1 MSAHGGHKWIKFSHS
16 IGKVGKNPC
25 NPGGNVVQ
33 STSTIEYGAT
43 VPVRTAARHHYFWLA
58 AKVAARKKEKAM
70 KKKLLALFL
79 ALVMVGAVLPGCGD
93 GSKDPGGQ
101 GNNGETGE
109 PVKGGEITVGIAQ
122 DLDDSL
128 DPHQTVAAGTRE
140 VLFNI
145 FEGLVKP
152 NSDGEMIPAVAEKYE
167 LSEDGTTYTFTLR
180 DGVKFHNGQTV
191 TAEDVVYSINR
202 CAAVPEGQ
210 EKPLVAAFSA
220 IRSVEALNEKTVTV
234 TIAQR
239 DLEFISYMTA
249 AIIPADY
256 ADQATAPVGT
266 GPFKFVSRTPQENFI
281 MERFEDYWGTPA
293 WLDKVT
299 YKICE
304 NADALVMNL
313 NGSSIDLC
321 AHLTAAQAAQL
332 NSNFKVLEGTMN
344 LVQAIYLNNQA
355 KPFDNQQVRQALC
368 YAIDRQG
375 IMDMVADGHG
385 TAVGSSIYP
394 AFTKYFLPELVDKYP
409 HDVEKAKELLAQAG
423 YPDGFDM
430 TISVPN
436 NYQPHMDTAEVVAEQ
451 LREAGINV
459 TIQPVEWS
467 TWLDT
472 IYNGRQFQAT
482 VVGVD
487 AANMTARAM
496 LERFTSDYA
505 KNFINYNNPA
515 YDALFQQ
522 AINAT
527 DEATQTDLYKQMETM
542 LADTAANVYIQDLSD
557 LVAMRQDLGG
567 LKFYPI
573 YVLDLSTVYLTQQ

>member
-1 MSAHGGHKWIKFSHS
+1 
-16 IGKVGKNPC
+16 
-25 NPGGNVVQ
+25 
-33 STSTIEYGAT
+33 
-43 VPVRTAARHHYFWLA
+43 
-58 AKVAARKKEKAM
+58 M

-101 GNNGETGE
+101 GNNGKTGE

-152 NSDGEMIPAVAEKYE
+152 NSDGEMIPAVAEKYT

-180 DGVKFHNGQTV
+180 EGVKFHNGQTV

-210 EKPLVAAFSA
+210 EKPLVAACSA
-220 IRSVEALNEKTVTV
+220 VKSVEALDEKTVAV

-256 ADQATAPVGT
+256 ENQDTAPVGT
-266 GPFKFVSRTPQENFI
+266 GPFRFVSRTPQQDFV
-281 MERFEDYWGTPA
+281 MERFEDYWGAPA

-313 NGSSIDLC
+313 NGGSIDLC
-321 AHLTAAQAAQL
+321 AHLTSAQASQL
-332 NSNFKVLEGTMN
+332 NQNFQVLEGTMN

-355 KPFDNQQVRQALC
+355 KPFDNQLVRQALC

-409 HDVEKAKELLAQAG
+409 HSVEKAKELLAQAG

-496 LERFTSDYA
+496 LERFTSDYG

-522 AINAT
+522 AINAQ

-542 LADTAANVYIQDLSD
+542 LADTAANVYIQDLCD

-573 YVLDLSTVYLTQQ
+573 YVLDLSTVYFTQQ

>member
-1 MSAHGGHKWIKFSHS
+1 
-16 IGKVGKNPC
+16 
-25 NPGGNVVQ
+25 
-33 STSTIEYGAT
+33 
-43 VPVRTAARHHYFWLA
+43 
-58 AKVAARKKEKAM
+58 M

-101 GNNGETGE
+101 GNNGKTGE

-180 DGVKFHNGQTV
+180 EGVKFHNGQTV

-220 IRSVEALNEKTVTV
+220 VKSVEALDEKTVAV

-256 ADQATAPVGT
+256 ENQDTAPVGT
-266 GPFKFVSRTPQENFI
+266 GPFRFVSRTPQQDFV
-281 MERFEDYWGTPA
+281 MERFEDYWGAPA

-313 NGSSIDLC
+313 NGGSIDLC
-321 AHLTAAQAAQL
+321 AHLTSAQASQL
-332 NSNFKVLEGTMN
+332 NQSFQVLEGTMN

-355 KPFDNQQVRQALC
+355 KPFDNQMVRQALC

-409 HDVEKAKELLAQAG
+409 HDVAKAKELLTQAG

-505 KNFINYNNPA
+505 KNFINYSNPA

-542 LADTAANVYIQDLSD
+542 LADTAANVYIQDLCD

-573 YVLDLSTVYLTQQ
+573 YVLDLSTVYLTQR

>member
-1 MSAHGGHKWIKFSHS
+1 
-16 IGKVGKNPC
+16 
-25 NPGGNVVQ
+25 
-33 STSTIEYGAT
+33 
-43 VPVRTAARHHYFWLA
+43 
-58 AKVAARKKEKAM
+58 M

-101 GNNGETGE
+101 GNNGKTGE
-109 PVKGGEITVGIAQ
+109 PVKGGEITIGIAQ

-152 NSDGEMIPAVAEKYE
+152 NSDGEMIPAVAEKYT

-180 DGVKFHNGQTV
+180 EGVKFHNGQTV

-220 IRSVEALNEKTVTV
+220 VKSVEALDEKTVAV

-249 AIIPADY
+249 AIIPAD
-256 ADQATAPVGT
+256 DENQDTAPVGT
-266 GPFKFVSRTPQENFI
+266 GPFRFVSRTPQQDFV
-281 MERFEDYWGTPA
+281 MERFEDYWGAPA

-313 NGSSIDLC
+313 NGGSIDLC
-321 AHLTAAQAAQL
+321 AHLTSAQASQL
-332 NSNFKVLEGTMN
+332 NQNFQVLEGTMN

-355 KPFDNQQVRQALC
+355 KPFDNQLVRQALC

-409 HDVEKAKELLAQAG
+409 HDVAKAKELLAQAG

-496 LERFTSDYA
+496 LERFTSDYG

-515 YDALFQQ
+515 YDALFQK
-522 AINAT
+522 AINAQ
-527 DEATQTDLYKQMETM
+527 DEAGQTDLYKQMETM
-542 LADTAANVYIQDLSD
+542 LADTAANVYIQDLCD
-557 LVAMRQDLGG
+557 LVALRQDLGG

-573 YVLDLSTVYLTQQ
+573 YVLDLSTVYFTQQ

>member
-1 MSAHGGHKWIKFSHS
+1 
-16 IGKVGKNPC
+16 
-25 NPGGNVVQ
+25 
-33 STSTIEYGAT
+33 
-43 VPVRTAARHHYFWLA
+43 
-58 AKVAARKKEKAM
+58 M

-101 GNNGETGE
+101 GNNGKTGE

-180 DGVKFHNGQTV
+180 EGVKFHNGQTV

-220 IRSVEALNEKTVTV
+220 VKSVEALDEKTVAV

-256 ADQATAPVGT
+256 ENQDTAPVGT
-266 GPFKFVSRTPQENFI
+266 GPFKFVSRTPQQDFV
-281 MERFEDYWGTPA
+281 MERFEDYWGAPA

-313 NGSSIDLC
+313 NGGSIDLC
-321 AHLTAAQAAQL
+321 AHLTSAQASQL
-332 NSNFKVLEGTMN
+332 NQNFQVLEGTMN

-355 KPFDNQQVRQALC
+355 KPFDNQLVRQALC

-409 HDVEKAKELLAQAG
+409 HDVAKAKELLAQAG

-527 DEATQTDLYKQMETM
+527 DEDTQTDLYKQMETM
-542 LADTAANVYIQDLSD
+542 LADTAANVYIQDLCD

-573 YVLDLSTVYLTQQ
+573 YVLDLSTVYLTQR

>member
-1 MSAHGGHKWIKFSHS
+1 
-16 IGKVGKNPC
+16 
-25 NPGGNVVQ
+25 
-33 STSTIEYGAT
+33 
-43 VPVRTAARHHYFWLA
+43 
-58 AKVAARKKEKAM
+58 M

-152 NSDGEMIPAVAEKYE
+152 NSDGEMIPAVAEKYT

-220 IRSVEALNEKTVTV
+220 VRSVEALDEKTVTV

-256 ADQATAPVGT
+256 ENQDTAPVGT
-266 GPFKFVSRTPQENFI
+266 GPFKFVSRTPQQDFV
-281 MERFEDYWGTPA
+281 MERFEDYWGAPA

-313 NGSSIDLC
+313 NGGSIDLC
-321 AHLTAAQAAQL
+321 AHLTSAQASQL
-332 NSNFKVLEGTMN
+332 NQNFQVLEGTMN

-355 KPFDNQQVRQALC
+355 KPFDNQLVRQALC

-409 HDVEKAKELLAQAG
+409 HDVAKAKELLAQAG

-451 LREAGINV
+451 LREAGIRV

-487 AANMTARAM
+487 ASNMTARAM
-496 LERFTSDYA
+496 LERFTSDHA
-505 KNFINYNNPA
+505 KNFINYSSPA

-527 DEATQTDLYKQMETM
+527 DEAEQTDLYKQMETM
-542 LADTAANVYIQDLSD
+542 LADTAANVYIQDLCD

>member
-1 MSAHGGHKWIKFSHS
+1 
-16 IGKVGKNPC
+16 
-25 NPGGNVVQ
+25 
-33 STSTIEYGAT
+33 
-43 VPVRTAARHHYFWLA
+43 
-58 AKVAARKKEKAM
+58 M

-101 GNNGETGE
+101 GNNGKTGE
-109 PVKGGEITVGIAQ
+109 PVKGGEITIGIAQ

-152 NSDGEMIPAVAEKYE
+152 NSDGEMIPAVAEKYT

-180 DGVKFHNGQTV
+180 EGVKFHNGQTV

-220 IRSVEALNEKTVTV
+220 VKSVEALDEKTVAV

-256 ADQATAPVGT
+256 ENQDTAPVGT
-266 GPFKFVSRTPQENFI
+266 GPFRFVSRTPQQDFV
-281 MERFEDYWGTPA
+281 MERFEDYWGAPA

-313 NGSSIDLC
+313 NGGSIDLC
-321 AHLTAAQAAQL
+321 AHLTSAQASQL
-332 NSNFKVLEGTMN
+332 NQNFQVLEGTMN

-355 KPFDNQQVRQALC
+355 KPFDNQLVRQALC

-409 HDVEKAKELLAQAG
+409 HDVAKAKELLAQAG

-496 LERFTSDYA
+496 LERFTSDFG

-515 YDALFQQ
+515 YDALFQK
-522 AINAT
+522 AINAQ
-527 DEATQTDLYKQMETM
+527 DEAGQTDLYKQMETM
-542 LADTAANVYIQDLSD
+542 LADTAANVYIQDLCD

-573 YVLDLSTVYLTQQ
+573 YVLDLSTVYFTQQ

>member
-1 MSAHGGHKWIKFSHS
+1 
-16 IGKVGKNPC
+16 
-25 NPGGNVVQ
+25 
-33 STSTIEYGAT
+33 
-43 VPVRTAARHHYFWLA
+43 
-58 AKVAARKKEKAM
+58 M

-101 GNNGETGE
+101 GNNGKTGE

-152 NSDGEMIPAVAEKYE
+152 NSDGEMIPAVAEKYT

-180 DGVKFHNGQTV
+180 EGVKFHNGQTV

-220 IRSVEALNEKTVTV
+220 VKSVEALDEKTVAV

-256 ADQATAPVGT
+256 ENQDSAPVGT
-266 GPFKFVSRTPQENFI
+266 GPFKFVSRTPQQDFV
-281 MERFEDYWGTPA
+281 MERFEDYWGAPA

-313 NGSSIDLC
+313 NGGSIDLC
-321 AHLTAAQAAQL
+321 AHLTSAQASQL
-332 NSNFKVLEGTMN
+332 NQNFQVLEGTMN

-355 KPFDNQQVRQALC
+355 KPFDNQLVRQALC

-409 HDVEKAKELLAQAG
+409 HSVEKAKELLAQAG
-423 YPDGFDM
+423 YPNGFDM

-451 LREAGINV
+451 LREAGIRV

-505 KNFINYNNPA
+505 KNFINYSNPA

>member
-1 MSAHGGHKWIKFSHS
+1 
-16 IGKVGKNPC
+16 
-25 NPGGNVVQ
+25 
-33 STSTIEYGAT
+33 
-43 VPVRTAARHHYFWLA
+43 
-58 AKVAARKKEKAM
+58 M

-101 GNNGETGE
+101 GNNGKTGE

-152 NSDGEMIPAVAEKYE
+152 NSDGEMIPAVAEKYT

-180 DGVKFHNGQTV
+180 EGVKFHNGQTV

-220 IRSVEALNEKTVTV
+220 VKSVEALDEKTVAV

-256 ADQATAPVGT
+256 ENQDTAPVGT
-266 GPFKFVSRTPQENFI
+266 GPFKFVSRTPQQDFV
-281 MERFEDYWGTPA
+281 MERFEDYWGAPA

-313 NGSSIDLC
+313 NGGSIDLC
-321 AHLTAAQAAQL
+321 AHLTSAQASQL
-332 NSNFKVLEGTMN
+332 NQNFQVLEGTMN

-355 KPFDNQQVRQALC
+355 KPFDNQLVRQALC

-496 LERFTSDYA
+496 LERFTSDYG
-505 KNFINYNNPA
+505 KNFINYDNPA

-522 AINAT
+522 AINAQ

-542 LADTAANVYIQDLSD
+542 LADTAANVYIQDLCD

-573 YVLDLSTVYLTQQ
+573 YVLDLSTVYFTQQ

>member
-1 MSAHGGHKWIKFSHS
+1 
-16 IGKVGKNPC
+16 
-25 NPGGNVVQ
+25 
-33 STSTIEYGAT
+33 
-43 VPVRTAARHHYFWLA
+43 
-58 AKVAARKKEKAM
+58 M

-101 GNNGETGE
+101 GNNGKTGE

-180 DGVKFHNGQTV
+180 EGVKFHNGQTV

-220 IRSVEALNEKTVTV
+220 VKSVEALDEKTVAV

-256 ADQATAPVGT
+256 ENQDTAPVGT
-266 GPFKFVSRTPQENFI
+266 GPFKFVSRTPQQDFV
-281 MERFEDYWGTPA
+281 MERFEDYWGAPA

-313 NGSSIDLC
+313 NGGSIDLC
-321 AHLTAAQAAQL
+321 AHLTSAQASQL
-332 NSNFKVLEGTMN
+332 NQSFQVLEGTMN

-355 KPFDNQQVRQALC
+355 KPFDNQLVRQALC

-409 HDVEKAKELLAQAG
+409 HDVAKAKELLAQAG

-451 LREAGINV
+451 LREAGIRV

-496 LERFTSDYA
+496 LERFTSDYG

-522 AINAT
+522 AINAQ

-542 LADTAANVYIQDLSD
+542 LADTAANVYIQDLCD

-573 YVLDLSTVYLTQQ
+573 YVLDLSTVYLTQR

>member
-1 MSAHGGHKWIKFSHS
+1 
-16 IGKVGKNPC
+16 
-25 NPGGNVVQ
+25 
-33 STSTIEYGAT
+33 
-43 VPVRTAARHHYFWLA
+43 
-58 AKVAARKKEKAM
+58 M

-101 GNNGETGE
+101 GNNGKTGE

-180 DGVKFHNGQTV
+180 EGVKFHNGQTV

-220 IRSVEALNEKTVTV
+220 VKSVEALDEKTVAV

-256 ADQATAPVGT
+256 ENQDTAPVGT
-266 GPFKFVSRTPQENFI
+266 GPFKFVSRTPQQDFV
-281 MERFEDYWGTPA
+281 MERFEDYWGAPA

-313 NGSSIDLC
+313 NGGSIDLC
-321 AHLTAAQAAQL
+321 AHLTSAQASQL
-332 NSNFKVLEGTMN
+332 NQNFQVLEGTMN

-355 KPFDNQQVRQALC
+355 KPFDNQLVRQALC

-409 HDVEKAKELLAQAG
+409 HDVAKAKELLAQAG

-496 LERFTSDYA
+496 LERFTSDYG

-522 AINAT
+522 AINAQ
-527 DEATQTDLYKQMETM
+527 DEAEQTDLYKQMETM
-542 LADTAANVYIQDLSD
+542 LADTAANVYIQDLCD

-573 YVLDLSTVYLTQQ
+573 YVLDLSTVYFTQQ

>member
-1 MSAHGGHKWIKFSHS
+1 
-16 IGKVGKNPC
+16 
-25 NPGGNVVQ
+25 
-33 STSTIEYGAT
+33 
-43 VPVRTAARHHYFWLA
+43 
-58 AKVAARKKEKAM
+58 M

-101 GNNGETGE
+101 GNNGKTGE

-152 NSDGEMIPAVAEKYE
+152 NSDGEMIPAVAEKYT

-180 DGVKFHNGQTV
+180 EGVKFHNGQTV

-220 IRSVEALNEKTVTV
+220 VKSVEALDEKTVAV

-256 ADQATAPVGT
+256 ENQDTAPVGT
-266 GPFKFVSRTPQENFI
+266 GPFKFVSRTPQQDFV
-281 MERFEDYWGTPA
+281 MERFEDYWGAPA

-313 NGSSIDLC
+313 NGGSIDLC
-321 AHLTAAQAAQL
+321 AHLTSAQASQL
-332 NSNFKVLEGTMN
+332 NQNFQVLEGTMN

-355 KPFDNQQVRQALC
+355 KPFDNQLVRQALC

-409 HDVEKAKELLAQAG
+409 HDVAKAKELLAQAG

-451 LREAGINV
+451 LREAWINL

-496 LERFTSDYA
+496 LERFTSDYG

-522 AINAT
+522 AINAQ
-527 DEATQTDLYKQMETM
+527 DEATQTDLYKQMEAM
-542 LADTAANVYIQDLSD
+542 LADTAANVYIQDLCD

-573 YVLDLSTVYLTQQ
+573 YVLDLSTVYLTQR

>member
-1 MSAHGGHKWIKFSHS
+1 
-16 IGKVGKNPC
+16 
-25 NPGGNVVQ
+25 
-33 STSTIEYGAT
+33 
-43 VPVRTAARHHYFWLA
+43 
-58 AKVAARKKEKAM
+58 M

-101 GNNGETGE
+101 GNNGKTGE

-152 NSDGEMIPAVAEKYE
+152 NSDGEMIPAVAEKYT

-180 DGVKFHNGQTV
+180 EGVKFHNGQTV

-220 IRSVEALNEKTVTV
+220 VKSVEALDEKTVAV

-256 ADQATAPVGT
+256 ENQDTAPVGT
-266 GPFKFVSRTPQENFI
+266 GPFKFVSRTPQQDFV
-281 MERFEDYWGTPA
+281 MERFEDYWGAPA

-313 NGSSIDLC
+313 NGGSIDLC
-321 AHLTAAQAAQL
+321 AHLTSAQASQL
-332 NSNFKVLEGTMN
+332 NQNFQVLEGTMN

-355 KPFDNQQVRQALC
+355 KPFDNQLVRQALC
-368 YAIDRQG
+368 YAIDRQAIIDTVLLG
-375 IMDMVADGHG
+375 QGMAAYGPLQRN
-385 TAVGSSIYP
+385 IYNNENVEHYDYNP
-394 AFTKYFLPELVDKYP
+394 
-409 HDVEKAKELLAQAG
+409 EKAKSILESAGCTMGSNGYYERNGEEIGFVISVMAGEQDRIDIAQAAA
-423 YPDGFDM
+423 
-430 TISVPN
+430 
-436 NYQPHMDTAEVVAEQ
+436 QQ
-451 LREAGINV
+451 LRDVGIHCTV
-459 TIQPVEWS
+459 DIPAKMDWGGQ
-467 TWLDT
+467 
-472 IYNGRQFQAT
+472 QACLIGWGSPFDADDHT
-482 VVGVD
+482 YKVFGTDKGANYSGYSNEKVD
-487 AANMTARAM
+487 EYLTKAR
-496 LERFTSDYA
+496 ESSD
-505 KNFINYNNPA
+505 PA
-515 YDALFQQ
+515 VRKEFYALFQQ
-522 AINAT
+522 ELANDPAYAFICYIDANYVASSRLHGIST
-527 DEATQTDLYKQMETM
+527 DTVMGHHGVGIFW
-542 LADTAANVYIQDLSD
+542 NV
-557 LVAMRQDLGG
+557 REWT
-567 LKFYPI
+567 
-573 YVLDLSTVYLTQQ
+573 LD

>member
-1 MSAHGGHKWIKFSHS
+1 
-16 IGKVGKNPC
+16 
-25 NPGGNVVQ
+25 
-33 STSTIEYGAT
+33 
-43 VPVRTAARHHYFWLA
+43 
-58 AKVAARKKEKAM
+58 M

-101 GNNGETGE
+101 GNNGKTGE

-152 NSDGEMIPAVAEKYE
+152 NSDGEMIPAVAEKYT

-180 DGVKFHNGQTV
+180 EGVKFHNGQTV

-220 IRSVEALNEKTVTV
+220 VKSVEALDEKTVAV

-256 ADQATAPVGT
+256 ENQDTAPVGT
-266 GPFKFVSRTPQENFI
+266 GPFKFVSRTPQQDFV
-281 MERFEDYWGTPA
+281 MERFEDYWGAPA

-313 NGSSIDLC
+313 NGGSIDLC
-321 AHLTAAQAAQL
+321 AHLTSAQASQL
-332 NSNFKVLEGTMN
+332 NQNFQVLEGTMN

-355 KPFDNQQVRQALC
+355 KPFDNQLVRQALC

-467 TWLDT
+467 SWLDT

-496 LERFTSDYA
+496 LERFTSDYG

-522 AINAT
+522 AINAQ
-527 DEATQTDLYKQMETM
+527 DEATQTDLYKQMEAM
-542 LADTAANVYIQDLSD
+542 LADTAANVYIQDLCD

-573 YVLDLSTVYLTQQ
+573 YVLDLSTVYLTQR

>member
-1 MSAHGGHKWIKFSHS
+1 
-16 IGKVGKNPC
+16 
-25 NPGGNVVQ
+25 
-33 STSTIEYGAT
+33 
-43 VPVRTAARHHYFWLA
+43 
-58 AKVAARKKEKAM
+58 M

-101 GNNGETGE
+101 GNNGKTGE

-152 NSDGEMIPAVAEKYE
+152 NSDGEMIPAVAEKYT

-180 DGVKFHNGQTV
+180 EGVKFHNGQTV

-220 IRSVEALNEKTVTV
+220 VKSVEALDEKTVAV

-256 ADQATAPVGT
+256 ENQDTAPVGT
-266 GPFKFVSRTPQENFI
+266 GPFRFVSRTPQQDFV
-281 MERFEDYWGTPA
+281 MERVEDYWGAPA

-313 NGSSIDLC
+313 NGGSIDLC
-321 AHLTAAQAAQL
+321 AHLTSAQASQL
-332 NSNFKVLEGTMN
+332 NQNFQVLEGTMN

-355 KPFDNQQVRQALC
+355 KPFDNQLVRQALC

-409 HDVEKAKELLAQAG
+409 HSVEKAKELLAQAG
-423 YPDGFDM
+423 YPNGFDM

-451 LREAGINV
+451 LREAGIRV

-496 LERFTSDYA
+496 LERFTSDYG

-522 AINAT
+522 AINAQ
-527 DEATQTDLYKQMETM
+527 DEATQTDLYKQMEAM
-542 LADTAANVYIQDLSD
+542 LADTAANVYIQDLCD

-573 YVLDLSTVYLTQQ
+573 YVLDLSTVYLTQR

>member
-1 MSAHGGHKWIKFSHS
+1 
-16 IGKVGKNPC
+16 
-25 NPGGNVVQ
+25 
-33 STSTIEYGAT
+33 
-43 VPVRTAARHHYFWLA
+43 
-58 AKVAARKKEKAM
+58 M

-101 GNNGETGE
+101 GNNGKTGE

-152 NSDGEMIPAVAEKYE
+152 NSDGEMIPAVAEKYT

-180 DGVKFHNGQTV
+180 EGVKFHNGQTV

-220 IRSVEALNEKTVTV
+220 VKSVKALDEKTVAV

-256 ADQATAPVGT
+256 ENQDTAPVGT
-266 GPFKFVSRTPQENFI
+266 GPFKFVSRTPQQDFV
-281 MERFEDYWGTPA
+281 MERFEDYWGAPA

-313 NGSSIDLC
+313 NGGSIDLC
-321 AHLTAAQAAQL
+321 AHLTSAQASQL
-332 NSNFKVLEGTMN
+332 NQNFQVLEGTMN

-355 KPFDNQQVRQALC
+355 KPFDNQLVRQALC

-394 AFTKYFLPELVDKYP
+394 AFAKYFLPELVDKYP
-409 HDVEKAKELLAQAG
+409 HDVAKAKELLAQAG

-496 LERFTSDYA
+496 LERFTSDYG

-522 AINAT
+522 AINAQ

-542 LADTAANVYIQDLSD
+542 LADTAANVYIQDLCD

-573 YVLDLSTVYLTQQ
+573 YVLDLSTVYLTQR

>member
-1 MSAHGGHKWIKFSHS
+1 
-16 IGKVGKNPC
+16 
-25 NPGGNVVQ
+25 
-33 STSTIEYGAT
+33 
-43 VPVRTAARHHYFWLA
+43 
-58 AKVAARKKEKAM
+58 M

-101 GNNGETGE
+101 GNNGKTGE

-152 NSDGEMIPAVAEKYE
+152 NSDGEMIPAVAEKYT

-180 DGVKFHNGQTV
+180 EGVKFHNGQTV

-220 IRSVEALNEKTVTV
+220 VKSVEALDEKTVAV

-256 ADQATAPVGT
+256 ENQDTAPVGT
-266 GPFKFVSRTPQENFI
+266 GPFRFVSRTPQQDFV
-281 MERFEDYWGTPA
+281 MERFEDYWGAPA

-313 NGSSIDLC
+313 NGGSIDLC
-321 AHLTAAQAAQL
+321 AHLTSAQASQL
-332 NSNFKVLEGTMN
+332 NQNFQVLEGTMN

-355 KPFDNQQVRQALC
+355 KPFDNQLVRQALC

-409 HDVEKAKELLAQAG
+409 HDVAKAKELLAQAG

-496 LERFTSDYA
+496 LERFTSDYG

-522 AINAT
+522 AINAQ
-527 DEATQTDLYKQMETM
+527 DEATQTDLYKQMEAM
-542 LADTAANVYIQDLSD
+542 LADTAANVYIQDLCD

-573 YVLDLSTVYLTQQ
+573 YVLDLSTVYLTQR

>member
-1 MSAHGGHKWIKFSHS
+1 
-16 IGKVGKNPC
+16 
-25 NPGGNVVQ
+25 
-33 STSTIEYGAT
+33 
-43 VPVRTAARHHYFWLA
+43 
-58 AKVAARKKEKAM
+58 M

-101 GNNGETGE
+101 GNNGKTGE

-180 DGVKFHNGQTV
+180 EGVKFHNGQTV

-220 IRSVEALNEKTVTV
+220 VKSVEALDEKTVAV

-256 ADQATAPVGT
+256 ENQDTAPVGT
-266 GPFKFVSRTPQENFI
+266 GPFKFVSRTPQQDFV
-281 MERFEDYWGTPA
+281 MERFEDYWGAPA

-313 NGSSIDLC
+313 NGGSIDLC
-321 AHLTAAQAAQL
+321 AHLTSAQASQL
-332 NSNFKVLEGTMN
+332 NQSFQVLEGTMN

-355 KPFDNQQVRQALC
+355 KPFDNQLVRQALC

-409 HDVEKAKELLAQAG
+409 HDVAKAKELLAQAG

-451 LREAGINV
+451 LREAGIRV

-496 LERFTSDYA
+496 LERFTSDYG

-522 AINAT
+522 AINAQ
-527 DEATQTDLYKQMETM
+527 DEATQTDLYKQMEAM
-542 LADTAANVYIQDLSD
+542 LADTAANVYIQDLCD

-573 YVLDLSTVYLTQQ
+573 YVLDLSTVYLTQR

>member
-1 MSAHGGHKWIKFSHS
+1 
-16 IGKVGKNPC
+16 
-25 NPGGNVVQ
+25 
-33 STSTIEYGAT
+33 
-43 VPVRTAARHHYFWLA
+43 
-58 AKVAARKKEKAM
+58 M

-101 GNNGETGE
+101 GNNGKTGE

-152 NSDGEMIPAVAEKYE
+152 NSDGEMIPAVAEKYT

-180 DGVKFHNGQTV
+180 EGVKFHNGQTV

-220 IRSVEALNEKTVTV
+220 VKSVEALDEKTVAV

-256 ADQATAPVGT
+256 ENQDTAPVGT
-266 GPFKFVSRTPQENFI
+266 GPFKFVSRTPQQDFV
-281 MERFEDYWGTPA
+281 MERFEDYWGAPA

-313 NGSSIDLC
+313 NGGSIDLC
-321 AHLTAAQAAQL
+321 AHLTSAQASQL
-332 NSNFKVLEGTMN
+332 NQNFQVLEGTMN

-355 KPFDNQQVRQALC
+355 KPFDNQLVRQALC

-409 HDVEKAKELLAQAG
+409 HDVAKAKELLAQAG

-496 LERFTSDYA
+496 LERFTSDYG

-515 YDALFQQ
+515 YDTLFQQ
-522 AINAT
+522 AINAQ

-542 LADTAANVYIQDLSD
+542 LADTAANVYIQDLCD

-573 YVLDLSTVYLTQQ
+573 YVLDLSTVYLTQR

>member
-1 MSAHGGHKWIKFSHS
+1 
-16 IGKVGKNPC
+16 
-25 NPGGNVVQ
+25 
-33 STSTIEYGAT
+33 
-43 VPVRTAARHHYFWLA
+43 
-58 AKVAARKKEKAM
+58 M

-79 ALVMVGAVLPGCGD
+79 ALVMVGAVLSGCGD

-220 IRSVEALNEKTVTV
+220 IRSVEALDEKTVTV

-249 AIIPADY
+249 AIIPAGY

-266 GPFKFVSRTPQENFI
+266 GPFKFVSRTPQENFV

-313 NGSSIDLC
+313 NGTSIDLC
-321 AHLTAAQAAQL
+321 AHLTSAQAAQL

-355 KPFDNQQVRQALC
+355 KPFDNQLVRQALC

-409 HDVEKAKELLAQAG
+409 HNVEKAKELLTQAG

-436 NYQPHMDTAEVVAEQ
+436 NYQPHIDTAEVVAEQ

-522 AINAT
+522 AINAA